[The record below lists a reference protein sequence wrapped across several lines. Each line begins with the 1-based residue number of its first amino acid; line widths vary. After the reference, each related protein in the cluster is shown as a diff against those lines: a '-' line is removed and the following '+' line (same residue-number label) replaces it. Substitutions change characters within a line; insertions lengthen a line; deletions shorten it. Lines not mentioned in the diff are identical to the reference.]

1 MLIKLMMKIKIQRL
15 LTMFL
20 GFLQYPNNQ
29 NDYSIQY
36 YFNNLYIK
44 LYTFKNYKINIIRK
58 CN

>member
-1 MLIKLMMKIKIQRL
+1 MKIKIQRL